1 MGSRVIPQTIDNT
14 GTHSPRRPN
23 QPSTAHITSD
33 GRLSTALLNNRNA
46 KFAYDELV
54 LACAAFLGSP
64 IINDTVTHF
73 AENILTILEPPT
85 ALDSAEVKRRIEQV
99 LPVAREC
106 KHHRGMSLSDKDCTR
121 LCSLADRVINN
132 APYTNL
138 NIVDEEEA
146 DKFELSSNNL
156 RRTSGGGSGG
166 DVQYINNHKPVQLQQ
181 LLPKQL
187 PSFVEPNFE
196 IEGGDGEYDLDVTP
210 YDSEVDE
217 PIRIEE

>member
-1 MGSRVIPQTIDNT
+1 MGSHVNPQTIDNT
-14 GTHSPRRPN
+14 GTHSTRLPN

-33 GRLSTALLNNRNA
+33 GRLSTALSNNRNA

-73 AENILTILEPPT
+73 AENIITILEPPT
-85 ALDSAEVKRRIEQV
+85 ALDSSEVKRRIEQV
-99 LPVAREC
+99 LPVAREY
-106 KHHRGMSLSDKDCTR
+106 KHHRGMPLSDKDCTR

-138 NIVDEEEA
+138 NIVDEEE
-146 DKFELSSNNL
+146 DKVQVLNNL
-156 RRTSGGGSGG
+156 RRASGG
-166 DVQYINNHKPVQLQQ
+166 DVQYINNHKLVQLQQ
-181 LLPKQL
+181 LPKQL

-196 IEGGDGEYDLDVTP
+196 IEGDGEYDLDVTP

-217 PIRIEE
+217 PIRIE